1 MPVGSFKSFLV
12 IILLL
17 LGISVSSASADN
29 IIYLSSL
36 EWPPYVGE
44 RLPENG
50 TSARIVRQAFAA
62 MGYELKILFM
72 PWKRTMRMV
81 ETDFM
86 VIGYFPEYYSK
97 ERAEKYIF
105 SKGYGCSP
113 VSLLARKENPVNWRN
128 VDDLAGLRV
137 GFVAGY
143 VNTPKLDM
151 AVLNGTIDADFAPSD
166 KSNIMKVIKGR
177 IDCAVVDP
185 LVFSYLAVTDPEV
198 GKLSDTVQIDPRAF
212 GVNELFVA
220 FRKDEQ
226 GQFYARI
233 LNEGLSKIGITGVC
247 DQRDQRGADVGK

>member
-1 MPVGSFKSFLV
+1 MSVRRFKIFFATM
-12 IILLL
+12 LLL
-17 LGISVSSASADN
+17 LGIGVASAGADN
-29 IIYLSSL
+29 VIYLSSL
-36 EWPPYVGE
+36 EWPPYVGK
-44 RLPENG
+44 RLPESG
-50 TSARIVRQAFAA
+50 TSARIVSQAFAA

-86 VIGYFPEYYSK
+86 VAGYFPEYYSK

-105 SKGYGCSP
+105 SKSYGCSP
-113 VSLLARKENPVNWRN
+113 VSLLVRKKNPVNWRS

-143 VNTPKLDM
+143 VNTPELDM
-151 AVLNGTIDADFAPSD
+151 AVFNGTIDADYAPSD

-177 IDCAVVDP
+177 IDCAVIDP
-185 LVFSYLAVTDPEV
+185 LVFSYLAVTDQEV
-198 GKLSDTVQIDPRAF
+198 GKRSDTVEIDPRAF

-226 GQFYARI
+226 GLFYSRI
-233 LNEGLSKIGITGVC
+233 LNEGLSKIGIAGAC
-247 DQRDQRGADVGK
+247 KQRD